1 MFTWMTIWA
10 ICNVYLDGELDD
22 IQCLPGWR
30 VGRYVMFTWMASWTI
45 CNLYLDGELGDMQC
59 LLG

>member
-1 MFTWMTIWA
+1 MQRDTKKVA
-10 ICNVYLDGELDD
+10 ELRD

-45 CNLYLDGELGDMQC
+45 CNVYLDGELDDM
-59 LLG
+59 